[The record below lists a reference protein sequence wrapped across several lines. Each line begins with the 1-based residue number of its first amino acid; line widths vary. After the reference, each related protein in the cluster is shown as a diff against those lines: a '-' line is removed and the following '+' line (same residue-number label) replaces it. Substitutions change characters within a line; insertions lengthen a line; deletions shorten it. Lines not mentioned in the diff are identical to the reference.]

1 MMQKIKGAFF
11 ADFPFFMALPAL
23 VWQIALCIVPL
34 AFIVLSSFIDP
45 ETWRFTT
52 QHYSVLFN
60 KPHFYV
66 MCWSLMLALITSVG
80 CLLLGYPVAYWL
92 ARRVKLMKNFFLFL
106 LVVPFWT
113 NLLVLVY
120 SWIFIL
126 ERNGFLNN
134 LLLSSGLISEPLS
147 LLNSLFAVVL
157 VTVYCYLPFM
167 ILPIFSVLERIDQS
181 VLEASADLGA
191 TATQTF
197 FSVILPISWPG
208 IRIGLLLVFVP
219 VFGEYVIPLL
229 MGGDK
234 YMFVGNAISHYVFIA
249 HDLSTGAALTIVSGI
264 SLLISMVLVSWLVK
278 RFVFK
283 F

>member
-1 MMQKIKGAFF
+1 MIQKIKKAFF
-11 ADFPFFMALPAL
+11 DDFPFFMALPAL
-23 VWQIALCIVPL
+23 VWQLALCIIPL
-34 AFIVLSSFIDP
+34 LLIVLGSFIDP
-45 ETWRFTT
+45 VTWRFTT

-60 KPHFYV
+60 VPHVYV
-66 MCWSLMLALITSVG
+66 IGWSLLLALITSIG
-80 CLLLGYPVAYWL
+80 CLVIGYPVAYWL

-106 LVVPFWT
+106 LIIPFWT

-120 SWIFIL
+120 SWVFIL

-134 LLLSSGLISEPLS
+134 LLMSTGLISKPLAI
-147 LLNSLFAVVL
+147 LNSVLAVVL
-157 VTVYCYLPFM
+157 VTIYCYLPFM
-167 ILPIFSVLERIDQS
+167 ILPIFSVLEKVDQS
-181 VLEASADLGA
+181 ILEASADLGA

-197 FSVILPISWPG
+197 FSVILPMSWSG
-208 IRIGLLLVFVP
+208 IRTGLLLVFVP
-219 VFGEYVIPLL
+219 VFGEYAIPLL

-249 HDLSTGAALTIVSGI
+249 HDLSTGAALTVVAAIA
-264 SLLISMVLVSWLVK
+264 LLISLVMVSWLAK